1 MGFGNLLV
9 LLLLFKSQGKGIAG
23 TGFLQEDA
31 IDLDLSQSLTRPQ
44 ALDKGHMILSRFRIT
59 FRVLSLR
66 LPLGLKHDEP
76 HFRLQPPVYDFGQT
90 FLEDLNFVARQF
102 D

>member
-1 MGFGNLLV
+1 
-9 LLLLFKSQGKGIAG
+9 
-23 TGFLQEDA
+23 
-31 IDLDLSQSLTRPQ
+31 
-44 ALDKGHMILSRFRIT
+44 
-59 FRVLSLR
+59 VLSLR

-76 HFRLQPPVYDFGQT
+76 HFRLQPPVYDFGQA